1 MRLVLFVATIVVV
14 CQASYAKDPNS
25 PQVAQAAQ
33 TDPAAAPA
41 APAPAQA
48 APAPQ
53 SAPAPQAAPTAA
65 APDAAHPT
73 DKASRPAKRRVATR
87 HRSWEA
93 DEAKARRIAAK
104 YGVSW

>member
-33 TDPAAAPA
+33 MDPAAAPA
-41 APAPAQA
+41 TPAQA

-53 SAPAPQAAPTAA
+53 SAPAVQAAPTAA
-65 APDAAHPT
+65 APDAAPPT
-73 DKASRPAKRRVATR
+73 DKVSRPTKKRVARR

-93 DEAKARRIAAK
+93 DEAKARSIAAK